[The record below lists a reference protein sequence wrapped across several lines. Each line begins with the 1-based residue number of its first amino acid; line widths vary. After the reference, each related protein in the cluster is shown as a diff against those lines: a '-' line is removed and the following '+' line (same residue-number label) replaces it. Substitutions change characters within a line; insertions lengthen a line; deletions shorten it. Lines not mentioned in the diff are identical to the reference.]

1 MPPLQFL
8 AIPLM
13 SILVLPVLIGAA
25 IYFRKRSD
33 FHKRLIILA
42 TVEFISPAAARLAI
56 LAGATP
62 LPGLMLNDL
71 FILVIAARDLVT
83 LRRVHPATL
92 WGGLLIFISQP
103 VRFLVSGTHAWLS
116 FAAWLTG

>member
-1 MPPLQFL
+1 
-8 AIPLM
+8 
-13 SILVLPVLIGAA
+13 
-25 IYFRKRSD
+25 
-33 FHKRLIILA
+33 
-42 TVEFISPAAARLAI
+42 
-56 LAGATP
+56 
-62 LPGLMLNDL
+62 MLNDL